1 MAPTPNFTVVYGD
14 VLVNGQ
20 PAPTGTRVEIIT
32 PRGELAGYF
41 ELSQPG
47 VLGYT
52 HVYGAEG
59 ETGGFL
65 EGDILT
71 FRVNGLPVEPA
82 QTLTW
87 TNDYDLHEIQLIVN
101 IRAFYLPLIHK

>member
-1 MAPTPNFTVVYGD
+1 MEV
-14 VLVNGQ
+14 
-20 PAPTGTRVEIIT
+20 IT

-65 EGDILT
+65 EGELLT
-71 FRVNGLPVEPA
+71 FRVNGLPAAEGEP
-82 QTLTW
+82 LYW
-87 TNDYDLHEIQLIVN
+87 SNDYELHALQLS
-101 IRAFYLPLIHK
+101 LISHSIYIPSLMR